1 MSNVLETAARLER
14 EGVPFALVTVLR
26 AVSPISAR
34 VGDKAVVT
42 GDGKIRGWVGGGCAQ
57 RFIVRSVRAA
67 LADGQPRRIRVV
79 PEAEVNAQAV
89 AAEEFASHCP
99 SGGNLE
105 LFIDPVPTRPQLALL
120 GDSPVAAALAD
131 LAPRLG
137 FEVTLAA
144 VDADAE
150 AYPGAAAVLPAI
162 DPVALR
168 ERLRP
173 GAWVVVATQGKLD
186 IIALKAA
193 LALDARHVSF
203 VASANK
209 AAALKADL
217 LAEGL
222 PPAAVAAIAAPA
234 GLPIGAATPEE
245 IALSVLAALVALR
258 RGVLPVK
265 GNADP
270 QPVAPVAV
278 APARVEEN

>member
-1 MSNVLETAARLER
+1 MNDILETAARLER

-34 VGDKAVVT
+34 MGDKAVVT
-42 GDGKIRGWVGGGCAQ
+42 LDGRIHGWVGGGCAQ
-57 RFIVRSVRAA
+57 RFIVRGVRAA
-67 LADGQPRRIRVV
+67 LADGQARRIRVV

-89 AAEEFASHCP
+89 EAEEFGSHCP

-105 LFIDPVPTRPQLALL
+105 LFIDPVPPRPQLALL
-120 GDSPVAAALAD
+120 GDSPVAAALAA

-144 VDADAE
+144 VDADPE
-150 AYPGAAAVLPAI
+150 SYPDARTVLAAI
-162 DPVALR
+162 DVAALR

-193 LALDARHVSF
+193 LALEARHVSF

-209 AAALKADL
+209 ATALKANL
-217 LAEGL
+217 IEEGL
-222 PPAAVAAIAAPA
+222 PADAVAAIVAPA
-234 GLPIGAATPEE
+234 GLPIGAATPAE
-245 IALSVLAALVALR
+245 IALSILAALVALR
-258 RGVLPVK
+258 RGAAQKKP
-265 GNADP
+265 ATT
-270 QPVAPVAV
+270 QPAGRTGAAPV
-278 APARVEEN
+278 RER